1 MNKLEKVF
9 TKFANKKIFIL
20 SKNHSITY
28 QEMYLRALAFAENL
42 QNKHKSL
49 SGKIIFLNME
59 RSHNYFIAILGLI
72 FLGATIIPISDKIN
86 NLELNYLR
94 KKYKPFLEIENFNVR
109 KTKKK
114 VRVPQNFLLKS
125 KIIFFTSGTTGKP
138 RGILHNISNL
148 LLSAESFST
157 LANYKVGKKILHNWP
172 HYYMAGFFNMFL
184 CSLVKG
190 CTIVLDDE
198 IGKNNYLKYWSTL
211 KKSKIDFAYLS
222 PTMAQALIAYSTYEK
237 NIRKNSITTSII
249 STGSF
254 LYRSTFLKFKDI
266 FGINLIKCYGITEVG
281 GSITLEKRKN
291 ITNNSVGK
299 ISSGIKIKIS
309 KDREILVKANFM
321 FEGYLENSRDFK
333 KFSSDYFAT
342 GDLGE
347 FKNGL
352 LYINGRNKEI
362 IKKGGEQ
369 VSLIRIEDT
378 ALGFDDVK
386 DVIAR
391 GVPSEFWGETV
402 ELDVVF
408 LPDNK
413 KINQINRIEILK
425 KYLQQ
430 NLSQLEMPAKIYS
443 VESIPKTLIGKNYRQ
458 VFQLL

>member
-28 QEMYLRALAFAENL
+28 QEMYLCALAFVENL

-59 RSHNYFIAILGLI
+59 RSHNYFIAILSLI

-157 LANYKVGKKILHNWP
+157 LANYKAGKKILHNWP

-249 STGSF
+249 STGMSNMKEI
-254 LYRSTFLKFKDI
+254 RSALKILTSNGNSK
-266 FGINLIKCYGITEVG
+266 
-281 GSITLEKRKN
+281 KN
-291 ITNNSVGK
+291 ITVLQCNTEYPTPMVDANIKAITSIKKNFNVNVGYSDHTAGIEASLAAVALGAK
-299 ISSGIKIKIS
+299 IIEKHLTINKNLPGPDHKASINPKEFSKMVRYIRNITTALGSGIKKVTQSELKNIKIVRTS
-309 KDREILVKANFM
+309 IVAAREIKKG
-321 FEGYLENSRDFK
+321 E
-333 KFSSDYFAT
+333 KFSKKNLTIKRPGT
-342 GDLGE
+342 GISPMKFYKIIGKIAL
-347 FKNGL
+347 KNFSED
-352 LYINGRNKEI
+352 EI
-362 IKKGGEQ
+362 IK
-369 VSLIRIEDT
+369 L
-378 ALGFDDVK
+378 
-386 DVIAR
+386 
-391 GVPSEFWGETV
+391 
-402 ELDVVF
+402 
-408 LPDNK
+408 
-413 KINQINRIEILK
+413 
-425 KYLQQ
+425 
-430 NLSQLEMPAKIYS
+430 
-443 VESIPKTLIGKNYRQ
+443 
-458 VFQLL
+458 